1 MNVGE
6 RVRIKNNGQF
16 GIIVNTDYSQS
27 HSGVTVL
34 TYCEGMKDD
43 RPQFFPM
50 SELKVHSESKS
61 LKEDLEEI
69 LANVKF

>member
-1 MNVGE
+1 MKIGDK
-6 RVRIKNNGQF
+6 VRIKSSGQF
-16 GIIVNTDYSQS
+16 GLIVNTDYSNS
-27 HSGVTVL
+27 HSGVTIL

-50 SELKVHSESKS
+50 SELKPYSESKS